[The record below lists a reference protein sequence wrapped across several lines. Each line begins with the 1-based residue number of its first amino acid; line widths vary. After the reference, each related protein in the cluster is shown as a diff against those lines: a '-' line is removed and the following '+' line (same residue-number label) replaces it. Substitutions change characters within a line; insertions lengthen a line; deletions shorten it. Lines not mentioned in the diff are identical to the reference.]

1 MQETERGTTAWLL
14 PAGIVLAVAVLA
26 IGYGL
31 SALWRGAA
39 VALAVGAFWLAGQ
52 WRRWGWVASVA
63 LVLLIGAAAVG
74 LWSGVGGG
82 WMLVGVVTA
91 LVAWDLD
98 RFAWRMRAVGRV
110 EDVDVFGR
118 RHLQRLLTVGGIGL
132 LLGAVALSLRV
143 RLGFAVAFL
152 LALLAVLGL
161 SRVVGFLRREGD

>member
-1 MQETERGTTAWLL
+1 MQEAGRKITAWLL
-14 PAGIVLAVAVLA
+14 PAGTVLAAASLA
-26 IGYGL
+26 MGYGL
-31 SALWRGAA
+31 NELWGGA
-39 VALAVGAFWLAGQ
+39 VTVGVVGAFWVVGQ

-74 LWSGVGGG
+74 LWLGAGGG
-82 WMLVGVVTA
+82 WMLVGVVAA

-98 RFAWRMRAVGRV
+98 RFAWRMRAAGRV
-110 EDVDVFGR
+110 EDADALER
-118 RHLQRLLTVGGIGL
+118 CHLQRLLTVSGAGL
-132 LLGAVALSLRV
+132 LLGAAALSLRV